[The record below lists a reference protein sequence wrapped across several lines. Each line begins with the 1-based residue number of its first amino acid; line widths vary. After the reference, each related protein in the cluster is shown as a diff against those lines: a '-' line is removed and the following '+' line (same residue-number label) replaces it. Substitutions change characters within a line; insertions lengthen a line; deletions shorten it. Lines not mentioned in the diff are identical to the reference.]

1 MHCSVAI
8 FDQKLEIFI
17 NLWHIVLEKLDFIY
31 FFSATK
37 RVVELPLKSSA
48 HIAIESTTIKKESTR
63 DFFSDD
69 FCLLF
74 FSTTYGKV
82 FYFTLTRFFCGLH
95 PWKTNSL
102 HLWATIKTIKKKLLT
117 FLPSLFLYLLKMKRI
132 VWKID
137 FQMIEDFSFFSWFF
151 FILKLLFFRVIQVRK
166 EQEK

>member
-48 HIAIESTTIKKESTR
+48 HIAIESTTIKKSQQEI
-63 DFFSDD
+63 FFRMIFVCFSS
-69 FCLLF
+69 LRLMARF
-74 FSTTYGKV
+74 FTSHSHD
-82 FYFTLTRFFCGLH
+82 FFCGLH

-102 HLWATIKTIKKKLLT
+102 HLWATIKTIKKFT
-117 FLPSLFLYLLKMKRI
+117 YVSSLFISLLVKDEKNCLKN
-132 VWKID
+132 W
-137 FQMIEDFSFFSWFF
+137 FSDDWRFF
-151 FILKLLFFRVIQVRK
+151 FL
-166 EQEK
+166 

>member
-37 RVVELPLKSSA
+37 RVVAAQVLCAYCHRIDDHKKRVNKRFFFRMIFVCFSSLRLMA
-48 HIAIESTTIKKESTR
+48 R
-63 DFFSDD
+63 FFTSHSHD
-69 FCLLF
+69 
-74 FSTTYGKV
+74 
-82 FYFTLTRFFCGLH
+82 FFCGLH

-102 HLWATIKTIKKKLLT
+102 HLWATIKTIKKLLT

-151 FILKLLFFRVIQVRK
+151 FILK
-166 EQEK
+166 

>member
-48 HIAIESTTIKKESTR
+48 HIAIESTTIKKSQQEI
-63 DFFSDD
+63 FFSDD

-82 FYFTLTRFFCGLH
+82 FYFTLTRFFFCGLH

-102 HLWATIKTIKKKLLT
+102 HLWATIKTIKKFT
-117 FLPSLFLYLLKMKRI
+117 YVSSLFISLLVKDEKNYLKN
-132 VWKID
+132 W
-137 FQMIEDFSFFSWFF
+137 FSDDWRFF
-151 FILKLLFFRVIQVRK
+151 FL
-166 EQEK
+166 